1 MRMTKEEIFNFF
13 MADYKLIYVSK
24 LLYSDDS
31 FVNVGLICV
40 NEKLNTSYLMTLSVN
55 FVT

>member
-1 MRMTKEEIFNFF
+1 

-24 LLYSDDS
+24 LLYSEDS